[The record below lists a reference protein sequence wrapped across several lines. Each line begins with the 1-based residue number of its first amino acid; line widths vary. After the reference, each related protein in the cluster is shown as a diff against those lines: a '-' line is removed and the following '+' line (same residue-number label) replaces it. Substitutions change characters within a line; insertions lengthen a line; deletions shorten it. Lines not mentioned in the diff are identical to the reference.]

1 MKKVISVDSPIEEV
15 VTKLNKTVHSKV
27 EIKDKMG
34 VSAYYFGGEK
44 IVQDEF
50 LWDSAKHVNNFFR
63 IKGKLIAK
71 DTEHTEIDMQ
81 VINKPSFYVIYALA
95 LWFLL
100 IALLTS
106 KIVWG
111 VFAIVFVAFGW
122 FAKSKYFDDV
132 IVDIR
137 NIATMREE

>member
-15 VTKLNKTVHSKV
+15 VAKLNNTVHSKV

-71 DTEHTEIDMQ
+71 DMEHTEIDMQ

-106 KIVWG
+106 KIVLV
-111 VFAIVFVAFGW
+111 VFAIAFVAFSW
-122 FAKSKYFDDV
+122 FAKSKYFEDV

>member
-1 MKKVISVDSPIEEV
+1 MKRVILVDSPIEEV
-15 VTKLNKTVHSKV
+15 VVKLNKTVHSKV
-27 EIKDKMG
+27 EIKDRIG
-34 VSAYYFGGEK
+34 DAYYFGGGK

-71 DTEHTEIDMQ
+71 DMEHTEIDMQ

-95 LWFLL
+95 LWFLF

-106 KIVWG
+106 KIVWV
-111 VFAIVFVAFGW
+111 VFAIAFVTFSW
-122 FAKSKYFDDV
+122 FAKDKYFEDV
-132 IVDIR
+132 IADIR